1 MESLSQQQDH
11 SAAEVGTGTG
21 SPARMDTGGATQ
33 PVLDLDY
40 QITGM
45 TCASCA
51 NRIER
56 KLNKLDG
63 VRASVNYAT
72 EKAHVER
79 DGAAEVVTDE
89 QIREIIADMGYEAQ
103 LSQPLASQPAAG
115 DLQGE
120 AGEHGAADVAQPG
133 GEPTSQTPAE
143 QAAERELEGLRN
155 RLIGSLWLAIPV
167 IVLAMIPNLQFTNWQ
182 LSLIHISEPTR
193 LL

>member
-1 MESLSQQQDH
+1 MENLSEHQDRL
-11 SAAEVGTGTG
+11 AA
-21 SPARMDTGGATQ
+21 ATAQ

-63 VRASVNYAT
+63 VTASVNYAT
-72 EKAHVER
+72 EKAHVEQ
-79 DGAAEVVTDE
+79 DGATEAVTDE
-89 QIREIIADMGYEAQ
+89 QIREIISDMGYEAQ
-103 LSQPLASQPAAG
+103 LSQPLASHPAAG
-115 DLQGE
+115 DPQGG
-120 AGEHGAADVAQPG
+120 AGEHGASDAAQPG
-133 GEPTSQTPAE
+133 AEPTSHTPAE

-182 LSLIHISEPTR
+182 IGRAHV
-193 LL
+193 